1 MEDGGGDA
9 GECVCLVRGG
19 GRDLDVGEDDGG
31 EEGAGEE
38 DTQQTH
44 AHNIAGAAAAHHVW
58 DLNLK

>member
-38 DTQQTH
+38 DT
-44 AHNIAGAAAAHHVW
+44 
-58 DLNLK
+58 

>member
-38 DTQQTH
+38 SSLSWGMDETWM
-44 AHNIAGAAAAHHVW
+44 NCS
-58 DLNLK
+58 